1 MIEVTEM
8 KLFSNTFNTLERGL
22 NYASLNQKVIAQN
35 IANVDTPNYK
45 AKEVEFKTLL
55 HNSMNQLDAKRTDS
69 RHFTFQSAAQHPA
82 VKTKVNNQYN
92 HNGNGVDLDQEMSEM
107 ATNQIYF
114 NALTDRIN
122 GKFNSLQSVIRGGK

>member
-1 MIEVTEM
+1 M
-8 KLFSNTFNTLERGL
+8 KLFSNTFSTLENGL
-22 NYASLNQKVIAQN
+22 NYASLNQKVISQN

-45 AKEVEFKTLL
+45 AKKVEFKELL
-55 HNSMNQLDAKRTDS
+55 DQSTQQLETKRTNQ
-69 RHFTFQSAAQHPA
+69 RHFTFGSDSQHPA
-82 VKTKVNNQYN
+82 VKTKSSFQYN

-114 NALTDRIN
+114 NALSDRIN

>member
-1 MIEVTEM
+1 M
-8 KLFSNTFNTLERGL
+8 KLFSNTFTTLENGL
-22 NYASLNQKVIAQN
+22 NYASLNQKVISQN

-45 AKEVEFKTLL
+45 AKKVEFK
-55 HNSMNQLDAKRTDS
+55 SMLNQSLQQLEATRTNS
-69 RHFTFQSAAQHPA
+69 RHFTFHSTNQNPA
-82 VKTKVNNQYN
+82 IKTKSDFQYN

-114 NALTDRIN
+114 NAISDRIN

>member
-1 MIEVTEM
+1 M
-8 KLFSNTFNTLERGL
+8 KLFSNTFTTLENGL
-22 NYASLNQKVIAQN
+22 NYAALNQKVISQN

-45 AKEVEFKTLL
+45 AKKVEFKKVFDQSLQ
-55 HNSMNQLDAKRTDS
+55 QLDAKRTDQ
-69 RHFTFQSAAQHPA
+69 RHFTFHSDSQHPA
-82 VKTKVNNQYN
+82 VKTKSTYQYN

-114 NALTDRIN
+114 NALSDRIN

>member
-1 MIEVTEM
+1 M
-8 KLFSNTFNTLERGL
+8 KLFSNTFTTLENGL
-22 NYASLNQKVIAQN
+22 NYASLNQKVISQN

-45 AKEVEFKTLL
+45 AKEVEFKTLFDQSL
-55 HNSMNQLDAKRTDS
+55 QQLEAKITNQ
-69 RHFTFQSAAQHPA
+69 RHLTFHTSSQHPA
-82 VKTKVNNQYN
+82 VKTKTAYQYN

-114 NALTDRIN
+114 NALSDRLN

>member
-1 MIEVTEM
+1 M
-8 KLFSNTFNTLERGL
+8 KLFSNTFTTLENGL
-22 NYASLNQKVIAQN
+22 NYASLNQKVISQN

-45 AKEVEFKTLL
+45 AKEVEFKTIFDQSLQ
-55 HNSMNQLDAKRTDS
+55 QLEAKRTNQ
-69 RHFTFQSAAQHPA
+69 RHLTFHTGSQHPA
-82 VKTKVNNQYN
+82 VKTKTAYQYN

-114 NALTDRIN
+114 NALSDRLN